1 MTEEEKNFRGIED
14 AEGTMLYVDCWK
26 YDGVLFREEAAPLE
40 AENLLQIVNEN
51 SNWNGRLNEAYNM
64 LESCIYQIGERYANY
79 ESLTEQYKEGDS
91 NFFYY
96 YLDLKSGKSSQIGRS
111 WGRKIILMMLLKVF
125 VRWGNMS

>member
-1 MTEEEKNFRGIED
+1 MTEEEKNFRGIVD

-64 LESCIYQIGERYANY
+64 LESCIYQIGDRYANY
-79 ESLTEQYKEGDS
+79 ESLTEQYKEEEIVTFS
-91 NFFYY
+91 
-96 YLDLKSGKSSQIGRS
+96 
-111 WGRKIILMMLLKVF
+111 III
-125 VRWGNMS
+125 

>member
-1 MTEEEKNFRGIED
+1 M
-14 AEGTMLYVDCWK
+14 
-26 YDGVLFREEAAPLE
+26 
-40 AENLLQIVNEN
+40 
-51 SNWNGRLNEAYNM
+51 
-64 LESCIYQIGERYANY
+64 ANY

-96 YLDLKSGKSSQIGRS
+96 YLDLKSGKVVTNRES

>member
-1 MTEEEKNFRGIED
+1 
-14 AEGTMLYVDCWK
+14 MLYVDCWK

-64 LESCIYQIGERYANY
+64 LESCIYQIGDRYANY

-91 NFFYY
+91 NFFLLLFRFKEWKSCY
-96 YLDLKSGKSSQIGRS
+96 KSGGAL
-111 WGRKIILMMLLKVF
+111 GRKIILMMLLKVF
-125 VRWGNMS
+125 VRWENMS